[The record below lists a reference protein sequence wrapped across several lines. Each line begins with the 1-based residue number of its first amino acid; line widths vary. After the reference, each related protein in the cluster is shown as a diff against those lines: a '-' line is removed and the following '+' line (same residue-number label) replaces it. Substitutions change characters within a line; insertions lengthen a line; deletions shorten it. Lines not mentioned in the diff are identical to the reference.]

1 MSHYYLTDH
10 LGNNRMDVTDDGG
23 VWQAMDYYPFGM
35 PMDSSYLPGAQRWLF
50 GGKELDRTS
59 GLDLYELP
67 GFQTTPWLIDNKW
80 K

>member
-10 LGNNRMDVTDDGG
+10 LGNNRMDVTDDDG

-35 PMDSSYLPGAQRWLF
+35 PMGSSYLPGAQRWLF
-50 GGKELDRTS
+50 GGKELDRNS

-67 GFQTTPWLIDNKW
+67 GFQTNP
-80 K
+80 